1 MTVRAGV
8 WVRRL
13 GPIVIGVRGRSRH
26 GTAHAGRLGV
36 VIDRFLVAR
45 NPDADSTLPYL
56 LRVPLGD
63 GLVLRAKS
71 PWPRTAKVYCH
82 RDVEWPAEPEI
93 VDDVGVLLCERRGVA
108 VELVLDRGRENRSQ
122 FVFTRLANGRE
133 AIFWQTAK
141 TNRASRPGVRVPGRR
156 ASSLTDFVV
165 CVDTRERY
173 GFAFK
178 GKPVTVEKRALPVGD
193 YGVFWH
199 SELVATVERKS
210 LADLTKGVSDGSFPF
225 QLAALGSMPLAAV
238 VLDERWSKVMKL
250 EQGRGGW
257 LAEQLARLQV
267 RHPNVT
273 FAWCDTRP
281 LAEDWTFRFLGA
293 ALAQKL
299 DQPDD
304 PTAPRPNRGAGAVDR
319 QNGRP

>member
-1 MTVRAGV
+1 
-8 WVRRL
+8 
-13 GPIVIGVRGRSRH
+13 
-26 GTAHAGRLGV
+26 
-36 VIDRFLVAR
+36 VIDRFQVAR
-45 NPDADSTLPYL
+45 NPDPVSTLPYL
-56 LRVPLGD
+56 LRLPLGD
-63 GLVLRAKS
+63 GIVLRAKQ

-82 RDVEWPAEPEI
+82 RDVAWPDDPDL

-133 AIFWQTAK
+133 ARFVLAVCQKI
-141 TNRASRPGVRVPGRR
+141 ASRPGVRVPGRR
-156 ASSLTDFVV
+156 ASSLDDFEIS
-165 CVDTRERY
+165 VDTRERY
-173 GFAFK
+173 GFTFK
-178 GKPVTVEKRALPVGD
+178 GKPVTVDKRALPVGD

-199 SELVATVERKS
+199 GELIATVERKS
-210 LADLTKGVSDGSFPF
+210 LADLTKGISDGSFPF

-238 VLDERWSKVMKL
+238 VLDERWSAVMKM

-273 FAWCDTRP
+273 FAWCDSRP

-293 ALAQKL
+293 ALAQRL

-304 PTAPRPNRGAGAVDR
+304 PTAPRPEGAR
-319 QNGRP
+319 